1 MEENEKRR
9 GEELFPEQTYIGNV
23 WGWKISFLSLA
34 FILFFCGLVYYKH
47 KYGGGLEEIRPI
59 FEEPKPAQNTTDT
72 LNVE

>member
-1 MEENEKRR
+1 MDQNEKKR
-9 GEELFPEQTYIGNV
+9 GEELFPEQTYVGNV

-59 FEEPKPAQNTTDT
+59 FEEPKPAQKTSDT
-72 LNVE
+72 LKVD